1 MGKQEKLFGAVIK
14 YGMVAVIFA
23 LIMTVARPP
32 ENNFLTTVV
41 YSGLALAGALLML
54 YLYDRSKPRTVV
66 EK

>member
-1 MGKQEKLFGAVIK
+1 
-14 YGMVAVIFA
+14 MVAVIFA

-41 YSGLALAGALLML
+41 YSALALAGALLML
-54 YLYDRSKPRTVV
+54 YLYDRSKPKPVA